1 MAFDGFSL
9 LFIQTGSKTEK
20 QMCRDFLTPQ
30 GDGMQV
36 GQQQQQTYHQTSHPS
51 QKFNVPFE
59 NKPLGFY
66 NQSP

>member
-1 MAFDGFSL
+1 
-9 LFIQTGSKTEK
+9 
-20 QMCRDFLTPQ
+20 MCRDFLTPQ